1 MKCRICNQ
9 ECTYLARLGQQP
21 LANKYPKDK
30 KAIEN
35 QGFWDL
41 DALICSNC
49 HAGQLSTI
57 LSRDEMFQDYYYLS
71 SVNPELVDHFD
82 DLASKLKSSR
92 FVLDI
97 GSNDGVLLR
106 PLSKLGVR
114 CLGIDPSI
122 NVGSLAND
130 EGLETLIGYFDSDT
144 VREIKEHHGRPDVIV
159 ASSIF
164 THLENPKQFVEDLNE
179 LLSDD
184 GVIIIEIEYLLNMI
198 QKYQFERFYFDRTF
212 YYSISSL
219 RHLFTKC
226 GFEIYDIE
234 EIEPHGGSLR
244 VFIAKADAG
253 KKVTDKVNIML
264 EIEAEVLQKDQVTQ
278 FQVDI
283 SGYAK
288 ELYEALEKYS
298 AEGLRVC
305 GFGSPAR
312 LATITNFANIGPEL
326 IEYVVD
332 DSPLKVDRYSPGMSI
347 PIVGRKHME
356 DNPPD
361 VVIVFAYEYFDSIF
375 EFTSKFNVSHYQ
387 PIPFKPLF
395 EVEK

>member
-1 MKCRICNQ
+1 MKCRICNE
-9 ECTYLARLGQQP
+9 ECIYLARLGKQP

-82 DLASKLKSSR
+82 DLALKLKSSR

-130 EGLETLIGYFDSDT
+130 EGLETLIGYFDNDA

-219 RHLFTKC
+219 RYLFTKC

-244 VFIAKADAG
+244 VFISKADAG
-253 KKVTDKVNIML
+253 KKVTDKVNTML
-264 EIEAEVLQKDQVTQ
+264 EIEAEVLQKDQVMQ

-283 SGYAK
+283 SSYAT

-375 EFTSKFNVSHYQ
+375 EFSSKFNVSHYQ

>member
-9 ECTYLARLGQQP
+9 ECIYLARLGQQP

-82 DLASKLKSSR
+82 DLALKLKSSG

-106 PLSKLGVR
+106 PLSKLGVK

-130 EGLETLIGYFDSDT
+130 EGLETLIGFFDIDS
-144 VREIKEHHGRPDVIV
+144 VREIKEHHGKPDVIV

-164 THLENPKQFVEDLNE
+164 THLEDPKQFVEDLNE

-219 RHLFTKC
+219 RYLF
-226 GFEIYDIE
+226 
-234 EIEPHGGSLR
+234 
-244 VFIAKADAG
+244 
-253 KKVTDKVNIML
+253 
-264 EIEAEVLQKDQVTQ
+264 LQCHR
-278 FQVDI
+278 FQI
-283 SGYAK
+283 HSW
-288 ELYEALEKYS
+288 
-298 AEGLRVC
+298 
-305 GFGSPAR
+305 
-312 LATITNFANIGPEL
+312 
-326 IEYVVD
+326 
-332 DSPLKVDRYSPGMSI
+332 
-347 PIVGRKHME
+347 
-356 DNPPD
+356 
-361 VVIVFAYEYFDSIF
+361 
-375 EFTSKFNVSHYQ
+375 
-387 PIPFKPLF
+387 
-395 EVEK
+395 